1 MTRRDL
7 TFLLFSGALANAAPV
22 LAFQRRDDRTTLG
35 LKEALNVA
43 TGNAINSTGKLNGYF
58 KNKAIKILMPKELS
72 PVERLLRTF
81 GQGDKV
87 DEFVK
92 SMNRSAE
99 RAAPQAGKYF
109 TDAIKELTFDD
120 VRKILTGGD
129 TAATDFFQRK
139 TGDKIATAFSPIVT
153 KEMDKVGV
161 ARQFKDLTEKAR
173 ALPFG
178 EGVSLDIDDYVVNK
192 AVSGLFHVM
201 GDEERK
207 IRRDPVARVTDI
219 LKDVF
224 GNLR

>member
-7 TFLLFSGALANAAPV
+7 TFLLFSGALSTAVPV
-22 LAFQRRDDRTTLG
+22 LAFQRKEDRSTLG
-35 LKEALNVA
+35 LKEALTVA
-43 TGNAINSTGKLNGYF
+43 TGNAISSTGKLNGYF
-58 KNKAIKILMPKELS
+58 KNKAIKILMPRELA
-72 PVERLLRTF
+72 PVEKLLRTF

-99 RAAPQAGKYF
+99 RAAPQAGKFF

-129 TAATDFFQRK
+129 TAATDFFERK
-139 TGDKIATAFSPIVT
+139 TGDKIATAFSPIV
-153 KEMDKVGV
+153 KNEMDKIGV

-178 EGVSLDIDDYVVNK
+178 EAVSLDIDEYVVNK

-201 GDEERK
+201 GEEERK

>member
-1 MTRRDL
+1 MTRRDV
-7 TFLLFSGALANAAPV
+7 TFLFLGTAFGAAVPSFAL
-22 LAFQRRDDRTTLG
+22 QRREDRTALG

-43 TGNAINSTGKLNGYF
+43 TGNAISKTGKLNGYF

-72 PVERLLRTF
+72 GIEKVLRTF

-99 RAAPQAGKYF
+99 RAAPQAGKFF
-109 TDAIKELTFDD
+109 TDAIKDLTFDD

-129 TAATDFFQRK
+129 TAATEFFQRK
-139 TGDKIATAFSPIVT
+139 TGDKIATAFSPIVKT
-153 KEMDKVGV
+153 EMDKVGV

-178 EGVSLDIDDYVVNK
+178 EAVSLDIDQYVVNK
-192 AVSGLFHVM
+192 AVGGLFHVM
-201 GDEERK
+201 GEEERK
-207 IRRDPVARVTDI
+207 IRKDPVARVTDI
-219 LKDVF
+219 LKEVF